1 MITSIFLTM
10 EKILILKDFDKENDL
25 LPQVADFLE
34 KDAEDTNLNVL
45 DIVENG
51 VQENNRGR
59 QSKVSLNDVEW
70 SSESSDV
77 DISSF
82 SQVVG
87 PTNIMPRAL
96 SAVDFF

>member
-1 MITSIFLTM
+1 MIALIFLTM

-34 KDAEDTNLNVL
+34 KDAEDTNLDVL

-59 QSKVSLNDVEW
+59 PSKVSLNDFEW
-70 SSESSDV
+70 SSGSSDV
-77 DISSF
+77 DISGF

-87 PTNIMPRAL
+87 PTNIMSREL